1 MHSPTLVIALL
12 ILVAVVTGILFFAW
26 KSNPNMG
33 GLREWFW
40 GFLAALVNISLFLAK
55 PTLPPIVSVGVLQG
69 LFMCTG
75 LMGLLGVYRYLQYP
89 QTPWRALGA
98 MALLGLL
105 SIVFFD
111 LRGMN
116 PVFSFGVGSVVTGLY
131 FLWAARTLWH
141 ESSDQYPARK
151 FMTLALLLHGTFTC
165 FRVLLFS
172 GGTISLMFAHVWW
185 NNAQLIVV
193 EQLIMTPLLGLGIL
207 LLVNEKHVFTLR
219 VLAEQDSLTGI
230 RNRRSFLNAMEKS
243 CDQARK
249 TGQPLSILVMDVDH
263 FKSINDNHGHNVGDS
278 VLKKITSI
286 VNAGLRHGDVLGRI
300 GGEEFAVFLPDTD
313 LGAALAIAERIRAK
327 VCAEPLVVGNTSMN
341 CSVSMGV
348 AVLKDGDSLDDALR
362 HGDQAMYLAK
372 TRGRNR
378 VEYA

>member
-55 PTLPPIVSVGVLQG
+55 PTLPPIMSVGVLQG

-105 SIVFFD
+105 AIVFFD

-116 PVFSFGVGSVVTGLY
+116 PVFSFGAGSVVTGLY